1 MYFLGP
7 SGMQQVTRTSPAGLL
22 TSFGCPEGDEVVGVV
37 DSAET
42 LHLDFHL
49 IGTVRLEDFQ
59 NAVGFVA
66 VGFQNLPSAFTDHPA
81 RESHTSPVRTAFGN
95 RG

>member
-1 MYFLGP
+1 MI
-7 SGMQQVTRTSPAGLL
+7 RAGLL
-22 TSFGCPEGDEVVGVV
+22 TSFWCPEGDEVIGVV

-49 IGTVRLEDFQ
+49 VGTVRLEDFQ

-66 VGFQNLPSAFTDHPA
+66 VGFQDLPNAFTNCPA
-81 RESHTSPVRTAFGN
+81 RESPTSPVRMVFSDTGDIACPKE
-95 RG
+95 

>member
-1 MYFLGP
+1 M
-7 SGMQQVTRTSPAGLL
+7 SRAGLL

-42 LHLDFHL
+42 LHLDFDL

-59 NAVGFVA
+59 NTVGFVA
-66 VGFQNLPSAFTDHPA
+66 VGFQNLPNAFTNCPV
-81 RESHTSPVRTAFGN
+81 RESRTPPVRTVFSNKG
-95 RG
+95 

>member
-1 MYFLGP
+1 MR
-7 SGMQQVTRTSPAGLL
+7 QVTDMSCAGLL

-59 NAVGFVA
+59 NAIGFVA
-66 VGFQNLPSAFTDHPA
+66 VGFQNLPNAFTDHPA
-81 RESHTSPVRTAFGN
+81 RESHPPPVRTVFSN
-95 RG
+95 KE